1 MKWFNKLTKKFTKTA
16 SETVK
21 TEVKKKALDLL
32 PIAIGLGGAAAGLL
46 IFKKTGIIETGHEEL
61 PQYSHINI
69 TTNNY
74 YFGETIKK
82 EGK

>member
-1 MKWFNKLTKKFTKTA
+1 MKLFEKLTKKVTKTA

-21 TEVKKKALDLL
+21 KEVKKKALDLL
-32 PIAIGLGGAAAGLL
+32 PIGIGLGGAAVGLL
-46 IFKKTGIIETGHEEL
+46 IFKKTGVIDDSNEEL
-61 PQYSHINI
+61 PQYRTINI

-74 YFGETIKK
+74 YFGKSDK

>member
-1 MKWFNKLTKKFTKTA
+1 MKLFEKLTKKFAKTA

-32 PIAIGLGGAAAGLL
+32 PIGIGLGGAAVGLL
-46 IFKKTGIIETGHEEL
+46 IFKKTGAIDNATDDL
-61 PQYSHINI
+61 PTYRTINI

-74 YFGETIKK
+74 YFGKSDK
-82 EGK
+82 EGM